1 MPTQFHYRG
10 TLAETSLAEMLWTIY
25 RHRVP
30 GVVEVSHDDIVKR
43 IYVTG
48 GDVVHATSTDRSDRL
63 GAYLYR
69 QELLTRQQLSETM
82 SQRAGSD
89 KRHGQLL
96 IEQGLLAPDVLYEA
110 IRGQVESIVW
120 SLFSWTQG
128 DLTFSIGEH
137 EDPLMIKIHLPMRQ
151 VISRG
156 IKKVSD
162 TKSLVARLGRKT
174 TVFSPSYETEDLIE
188 IALGHDEYTLLR
200 LVDGERTLFDIC
212 SQGPFSVSENAR
224 LLYAFRVLQLI
235 RPKASEGTGV
245 KVRLPAR

>member
-30 GVVEVSHDDIVKR
+30 GVVEVSHDDVVKK
-43 IYVTG
+43 IYVAG

-69 QELLTRQQLSETM
+69 KELLTRQQLTETM
-82 SQRAGSD
+82 SRRADSD

-96 IEQGLLAPDVLYEA
+96 IEEGLLAPDVLYQA

-120 SLFSWTQG
+120 SLFSWNQG

-137 EDPLMIKIHLPMRQ
+137 EDPMMIKIHLPMRQ
-151 VISRG
+151 AIAQG

-162 TKSLVARLGRKT
+162 TKSLVARLGRKS
-174 TVFSPSYETEDLIE
+174 TVFEPSYETEELIE
-188 IALGHDEYTLLR
+188 IALGQDEYALLC
-200 LVDGERTLFDIC
+200 LVDGESTLFDIC
-212 SQGPFSVSENAR
+212 SRGPFHVSENAR

-235 RPKASEGTGV
+235 RPKDSEGAGV
-245 KVRLPAR
+245 KIRLPAR